1 MAATIKDVLAKVTA
15 QTTVVN
21 SVVTLLGQLSQMLKD
36 AQASA
41 DPAALQNVIDLI
53 DANDAALAKAAQDN
67 TPGGPVTPPT
77 PQP

>member
-1 MAATIKDVLAKVTA
+1 MAVTIKDVLAKVTA

-36 AQASA
+36 AQASG
-41 DPAALQNVIDLI
+41 DPAALQGVIDVI

-67 TPGGPVTPPT
+67 TPGGTPPT